1 MTIATLFDDSAVG
14 VAADETDG
22 TSELNGAADGLAAGA
37 ASTAAGLAAAGAG
50 GTGGTNGTAD
60 GPAGAASTAVG
71 GAAGHDGTAAIGAAG
86 VAVGAAGGVGRG
98 AGFDVD
104 SLVGLF
110 ASGLPVRDLADRELE
125 ARLVLVGKCES
136 RLAAVK
142 AEMVGELARRR
153 GEGHA
158 ADVLRDGLRQSR
170 VRAKQDVKLAEQLGR
185 APGTAEAL
193 RSGAITPKQAKM
205 IAEAVEEAPSGDSGG
220 EAGLL
225 EAAGRE
231 SEDQFSRTVRDHMN
245 EQIRDD
251 LGERRKRQRERR
263 YLNIKQEPDGMF
275 SLMGRFDPVA
285 GSRIETALTATANR
299 LFHAEDAKSRLSSG
313 QRMAD
318 ALEQLVTNTGGDVGR
333 SAGKAQGVDLLVVA
347 DYDTVAGQLRDA
359 RLVDGTPLSVEELL
373 GLACDAR
380 ILPTIFKGGSE
391 PLWLGR
397 GRRHASSRQRAV
409 LTVRDKGCVGCGASA
424 NWCQA
429 HHITHWEHGGRT
441 DLDNLCLLCSYCHHH
456 LVHTRGAEVVRDAD
470 GRFTLRQPDQLG
482 NTPPTR
488 RSAWA
493 ACSHGLAARFNINNT
508 IKPPTVD
515 PPLRR

>member
-1 MTIATLFDDSAVG
+1 ML
-14 VAADETDG
+14 
-22 TSELNGAADGLAAGA
+22 
-37 ASTAAGLAAAGAG
+37 
-50 GTGGTNGTAD
+50 
-60 GPAGAASTAVG
+60 
-71 GAAGHDGTAAIGAAG
+71 
-86 VAVGAAGGVGRG
+86 VGR
-98 AGFDVD
+98 
-104 SLVGLF
+104 
-110 ASGLPVRDLADRELE
+110 
-125 ARLVLVGKCES
+125 CES

-142 AEMVGELARRR
+142 AEMVAELARRR

-170 VRAKQDVKLAEQLGR
+170 GRAKQDVKLAEQLGR
-185 APGTAEAL
+185 VPGTAEAL
-193 RSGAITPKQAKM
+193 RSGAITAKQAKM
-205 IAEAVEEAPSGDSGG
+205 IAEAVEQASPGDSGG

-231 SEDQFSRTVRDHMN
+231 SEDQFSRTVRDYMN
-245 EQIRDD
+245 EQTRGD
-251 LGERRKRQRERR
+251 LGERRARQRERR

-299 LFHAEDAKSRLSSG
+299 LFHAEDAKNRLSSG

-318 ALEQLVTNTGGDVGR
+318 VLEQLVTNSGGTGKAGR

-380 ILPTIFKGGSE
+380 ILPAVFRGKSE

-409 LTVRDKGCVGCGASA
+409 LAVRDKGCVGCGASA

-429 HHITHWEHGGRT
+429 HHITHWEHGGTT
-441 DLDNLCLLCSYCHHH
+441 DLDNLCLLCSHCHHH
-456 LVHTRGAEVVRDAD
+456 LVHTKGAQVVRDAD
-470 GRFTLRQPDQLG
+470 SRFTLRHPDQSG
-482 NTPPTR
+482 NTPPARRNTR
-488 RSAWA
+488 TAYN
-493 ACSHGLAARFNINNT
+493 HGLAGKINIT
-508 IKPPTVD
+508 SASKPPPVNLPTVN

>member
-1 MTIATLFDDSAVG
+1 M
-14 VAADETDG
+14 
-22 TSELNGAADGLAAGA
+22 
-37 ASTAAGLAAAGAG
+37 
-50 GTGGTNGTAD
+50 
-60 GPAGAASTAVG
+60 
-71 GAAGHDGTAAIGAAG
+71 
-86 VAVGAAGGVGRG
+86 
-98 AGFDVD
+98 
-104 SLVGLF
+104 GLF
-110 ASGLPVRDLADRELE
+110 ASDLAVRGLADRELE
-125 ARLVLVGKCES
+125 ARLVLVGRCES

-142 AEMVGELARRR
+142 AEMVGELARLR

-158 ADVLRDGLRQSR
+158 ADVLRDSLRQSR
-170 VRAKQDVKLAEQLGR
+170 GRAKQDVKLAEQLGR

-193 RSGAITPKQAKM
+193 RSGSITPRQAKM
-205 IAEAVEEAPSGDSGG
+205 IAEAMEQTPSGDSGG

-225 EAAGRE
+225 DAAGRE
-231 SEDQFSRTVRDHMN
+231 PEDLLARTVRDFVN
-245 EQIRDD
+245 EQTRDD

-299 LFHAEDAKSRLSSG
+299 LFHAEDAKRRLSSG

-318 ALEQLVTNTGGDVGR
+318 ALEQLVTNTGGGAGR

-380 ILPTIFKGGSE
+380 ILPTIFKGKSE

-409 LTVRDKGCVGCGASA
+409 LAVRDKGCVGCGASA

-429 HHITHWEHGGRT
+429 HHIVHWEHGGKT

-456 LVHTRGAEVVRDAD
+456 LVHTKGAQIIRDAH
-470 GRFTLRQPDQLG
+470 GRFTLQQPDQRGG
-482 NTPPTR
+482 NTPPR
-488 RSAWA
+488 RRNAWT
-493 ACSHGLAARFNINNT
+493 ACSHGHATRTNINNT
-508 IKPPTVD
+508 IKPPAVNL
-515 PPLRR
+515 PLRR

>member
-1 MTIATLFDDSAVG
+1 M
-14 VAADETDG
+14 
-22 TSELNGAADGLAAGA
+22 
-37 ASTAAGLAAAGAG
+37 
-50 GTGGTNGTAD
+50 
-60 GPAGAASTAVG
+60 
-71 GAAGHDGTAAIGAAG
+71 
-86 VAVGAAGGVGRG
+86 
-98 AGFDVD
+98 
-104 SLVGLF
+104 
-110 ASGLPVRDLADRELE
+110 
-125 ARLVLVGKCES
+125 LVGKCES

-142 AEMVGELARRR
+142 AEMVAELARRR

-158 ADVLRDGLRQSR
+158 ADVLRDSLRQSR
-170 VRAKQDVKLAEQLGR
+170 GRAKQDVKLAEQLGR

-193 RSGAITPKQAKM
+193 RSGAITAKQAKM
-205 IAEAVEEAPSGDSGG
+205 IAEAVEQTPSGDSGG

-225 EAAGRE
+225 DAAGRE
-231 SEDQFSRTVRDHMN
+231 SEDQFARTVRDFVN
-245 EQIRDD
+245 EQTRDD

-299 LFHAEDAKSRLSSG
+299 LFHAEDAKRRLSSG

-318 ALEQLVTNTGGDVGR
+318 ALEQLVTNSGGDRSGK

-347 DYDTVAGQLRDA
+347 DYDTITGQLRDA
-359 RLVDGTPLSVEELL
+359 RLTDGTPLTVEELL

-380 ILPTIFKGGSE
+380 ILPTIFKGKSE

-409 LTVRDKGCVGCGASA
+409 LAMRDKGCVGCGASA

-429 HHITHWEHGGRT
+429 HHIVHWEHGGKT

-456 LVHTRGAEVVRDAD
+456 LVHTKGAKVVRDVD
-470 GRFTLRQPDQLG
+470 GRFTLQHPHQRG
-482 NTPPTR
+482 NTPPAR
-488 RSAWA
+488 RNTWT
-493 ACSHGLAARFNINNT
+493 ACSHGHAARTTTHNAGNLS
-508 IKPPTVD
+508 TVN

>member
-1 MTIATLFDDSAVG
+1 ML
-14 VAADETDG
+14 
-22 TSELNGAADGLAAGA
+22 
-37 ASTAAGLAAAGAG
+37 
-50 GTGGTNGTAD
+50 
-60 GPAGAASTAVG
+60 
-71 GAAGHDGTAAIGAAG
+71 
-86 VAVGAAGGVGRG
+86 VGR
-98 AGFDVD
+98 
-104 SLVGLF
+104 
-110 ASGLPVRDLADRELE
+110 
-125 ARLVLVGKCES
+125 CES

-158 ADVLRDGLRQSR
+158 VDVLRDGLRQSR
-170 VRAKQDVKLAEQLGR
+170 GRAKQDVKLAEQLGR

-193 RSGAITPKQAKM
+193 RSGAITAKQAKM
-205 IAEAVEEAPSGDSGG
+205 IAEAVEQTPSGDPGG

-225 EAAGRE
+225 DAAGRE
-231 SEDQFSRTVRDHMN
+231 SEDRFSRTVRDFVN
-245 EQIRDD
+245 EQTRGD
-251 LGERRKRQRERR
+251 LGERRARQRERR

-299 LFHAEDAKSRLSSG
+299 LFHAEDAKRRLSSG

-318 ALEQLVTNTGGDVGR
+318 VLEQLVTNSGGTGKAGK

-347 DYDTVAGQLRDA
+347 DYDTIAGQLRDA
-359 RLVDGTPLSVEELL
+359 RLSDGTPLSVEELL

-380 ILPTIFKGGSE
+380 ILPAVFKGKSE

-397 GRRHASSRQRAV
+397 GKRHASSRQRAV
-409 LTVRDKGCVGCGASA
+409 LAVRDKGCVGCGASA

-429 HHITHWEHGGRT
+429 HHITHWEHGGKT

-470 GRFTLRQPDQLG
+470 GRFTLQHPDQLG
-482 NTPPTR
+482 NTPPVR
-488 RSAWA
+488 RGAWT
-493 ACSHGLAARFNINNT
+493 ACTHGFAARFNINNT
-508 IKPPTVD
+508 IKPPAVN